1 MGEGYSAVAGV
12 DFERYC
18 SVMAAGAKSAYEQA
32 MQGRMPEPGAD
43 PYAAVAAAHGV
54 SPEQWRL
61 VQLVWGSR
69 CGIDPAL
76 SAAMASTIAGAMGQ
90 PSTPAGAMPTV
101 PAPTVDPNDP
111 TLAPIEGVSLES
123 YVRLL
128 RAMMVGG
135 ATTPDQHEAAAV
147 ALGFPPGRWQ
157 AITTAWGNAV
167 TGGPPV
173 SIRYMQLV
181 SEILG
186 S

>member
-1 MGEGYSAVAGV
+1 VTYGAVAGV

-18 SVMAAGAKSAYEQA
+18 SIMAAGAKSTYEQA
-32 MQGRMPEPGAD
+32 MQGKMPEPGAD
-43 PYAAVAAAHGV
+43 PYAGVAAAEGLNL
-54 SPEQWRL
+54 EQWRL

-76 SAAMASTIAGAMGQ
+76 SATMASSMATAMGQ
-90 PSTPAGAMPTV
+90 PAMPMGAMPQMA
-101 PAPTVDPNDP
+101 APTVDPADP
-111 TLAPIEGVSLES
+111 ALAPIEGVSLEG

-128 RAMMVGG
+128 RAMMVDG
-135 ATTPDQHEAAAV
+135 ATTPEQHEAAAV

-167 TGGPPV
+167 TAGPPV

-181 SEILG
+181 SDILG
-186 S
+186 